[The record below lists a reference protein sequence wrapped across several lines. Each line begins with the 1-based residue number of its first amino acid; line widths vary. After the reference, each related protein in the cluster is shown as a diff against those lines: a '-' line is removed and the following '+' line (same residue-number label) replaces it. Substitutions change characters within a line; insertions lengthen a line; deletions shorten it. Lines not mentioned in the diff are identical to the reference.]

1 MDFLN
6 AVWEFTKEHYIVAPI
21 LAVFLAAILVPL
33 VRSLSVHVWYVIVLA
48 AAGIV
53 AWRVGYPLYFW
64 PFALGMAT
72 AFAEIIS
79 KFGDEPIKALK
90 TWHSLL
96 YHVLNGGVAVFALY
110 FLALAT
116 GTRPDFAGVDDMV
129 ELQYAVAAGVGAMLL
144 LRSKLFNIKVGEENV
159 SFGPDQMVKIIF
171 KFMESEIDRLR
182 ARDRMKFVVKYL
194 SNIHFDNVYNHCV
207 TMFGRAGQVLG
218 EVEKKACLDELVKLK
233 SNTELDLQQKSYH
246 LGFIFLNRMGERFV
260 SDLFENPLPQYE
272 ISARGRELTS
282 SGVLSGLVAVES
294 DNALLKALPI
304 FGTRE
309 ETVPY
314 VAYGPNMSSARVREL
329 LNWSGDPGKT
339 DAEKTGAVKC
349 RLDGYRVSFNMAP
362 DGTGG
367 GYPNLVS
374 APGQVAEGVLYRLP
388 KTTLDFLKLR
398 EKERGNHPIKVKAV
412 VQGADGKEKEVEADV
427 LVADADKI
435 GPEQHPVKEELNA
448 MIEGAAE
455 FCLSAEYQTTLKTLK
470 TFVEAAEAVT
480 AAGAVAVAEAAA
492 AQTPAAKP
500 GTNGGSLN

>member
-1 MDFLN
+1 MESLQ
-6 AVWEFTKEHYIVAPI
+6 AVWDFAREHYILTPVAALFA
-21 LAVFLAAILVPL
+21 LAVVVPL
-33 VRSLSVHVWYVIVLA
+33 VRGLSVHVWYIIALA
-48 AAGIV
+48 AAALA
-53 AWRVGYPLYFW
+53 AWRVDRLLYFW

-79 KFGDEPIKALK
+79 KFSDEPLKALK
-90 TWHSLL
+90 TWHSLF
-96 YHVLNGGVAVFALY
+96 YHVLNGAVAVFALY

-116 GTRPDFAGVDDMV
+116 GKPDDFRGVDDMV

-182 ARDRMKFVVKYL
+182 ARDRMRFVSKYL
-194 SNIHFDNVYNHCV
+194 TNIHFDKVYDHCV

-218 EVEKKACLDELVKLK
+218 DNEKQSCLRELSELKANAKLDV
-233 SNTELDLQQKSYH
+233 QQKSYH

-260 SDLFENPLPQYE
+260 SDLFDNPLPQFQ
-272 ISARGRELTS
+272 ISARGRGLTS
-282 SGVLSGLVAVES
+282 GGVLSGFVAVES
-294 DNALLKALPI
+294 ENPLLKALPI
-304 FGTRE
+304 FGTKE

-329 LNWSGDPGKT
+329 LNWAGDPGNA
-339 DAEKTGAVKC
+339 DAEKAGARRCKL
-349 RLDGYRVSFNMAP
+349 RDYRVSFNMAP
-362 DGTGG
+362 DGSVG

-398 EKERGNHPIKVKAV
+398 EKERGNHPIKVRAV
-412 VQGADGKEKEVEADV
+412 VEEAGGKEKEVEADM
-427 LVADADKI
+427 LVADADKV
-435 GPEQHPVKEELNA
+435 GPERPPVKEELNA

-455 FCLSAEYQTTLKTLK
+455 FGLSEQYQASLKALTPF
-470 TFVEAAEAVT
+470 TAAAEAV
-480 AAGAVAVAEAAA
+480 AAMPGANGG
-492 AQTPAAKP
+492 AAKP
-500 GTNGGSLN
+500 VIMDC